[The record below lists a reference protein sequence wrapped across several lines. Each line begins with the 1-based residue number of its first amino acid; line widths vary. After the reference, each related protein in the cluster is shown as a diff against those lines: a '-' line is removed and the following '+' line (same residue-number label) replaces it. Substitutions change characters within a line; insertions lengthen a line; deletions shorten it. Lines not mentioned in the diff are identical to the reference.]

1 MSEGPSR
8 PNRAAPGR
16 GAPAEALR
24 AAVFLDRDGT
34 VIEEKEYLSD
44 PGGVSLL
51 PGVGE
56 ALRGLAAHGFPLV
69 LVTNQ
74 SGVARGLYS
83 WEAYVAVAR
92 RVEEVLCEEGVRLEG
107 TYVCPHHP
115 DFTGPCRCR
124 KPRTG
129 LFRDAARDLGLDLSA
144 SFYVGD
150 RARDVLPA
158 EVLGGRGVLVR
169 TGHGAGD
176 EEVVPPGT
184 VVVRDL
190 AEAASFILGRART
203 DPGTPPQATKPADG
217 PG

>member
-1 MSEGPSR
+1 MSKGPST
-8 PNRAAPGR
+8 PDRAAPGK
-16 GAPAEALR
+16 GAPPAALR

-56 ALRGLAAHGFPLV
+56 ALRGLAGEGFALV

-74 SGVARGLYS
+74 SGVARGLYT

-92 RVEEVLCEEGVRLEG
+92 RVEEVLRGEDIHLEG

-115 DFTGPCRCR
+115 DFTGPCGCR

-129 LFRDAARDLGLDLSA
+129 LFQDAARDLGLDLSA
-144 SFYVGD
+144 SFFVGD

-169 TGHGAGD
+169 TGHGT
-176 EEVVPPGT
+176 EEEEAVPAET

-190 AEAASFILGRART
+190 PEAASFILGRART
-203 DPGTPPQATKPADG
+203 DPGTPPQAPRPTDD